1 MKKVPIQKAEEYLQ
15 KAKDISSKKEDMQIV
30 KRQNKELLELL
41 LEKTGTKRKDLIELA
56 YHEFVS
62 DNLYLLTDEE
72 VKHFDHLV
80 IR

>member
-1 MKKVPIQKAEEYLQ
+1 M
-15 KAKDISSKKEDMQIV
+15 
-30 KRQNKELLELL
+30 ELL

-56 YHEFVS
+56 YQEFVS
-62 DNLYLLTDEE
+62 DNLYLLTEEE